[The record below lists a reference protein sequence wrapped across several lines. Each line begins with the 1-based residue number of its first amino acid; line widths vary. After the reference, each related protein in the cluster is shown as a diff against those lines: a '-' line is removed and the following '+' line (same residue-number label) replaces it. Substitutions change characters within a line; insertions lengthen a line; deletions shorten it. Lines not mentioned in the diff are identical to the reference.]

1 MDIKNI
7 RITLLG
13 KDVGKST
20 LLIRHLKNNNLRE
33 SDINDKDIIES
44 NINIEG
50 QEYKLQLLDTI
61 NFDTSPEMLEMFVS
75 SADGIILIF
84 AINDKESFE
93 TVKKIYERIMKGK
106 KEDVKY
112 HMILVG
118 NKQDLQND
126 REISIDEAKALAEL
140 WGIEYIEISAK
151 TNFRVNELFEKLA
164 QDIVKY
170 KYPKPK
176 KRARHCAII

>member
-1 MDIKNI
+1 
-7 RITLLG
+7 
-13 KDVGKST
+13 
-20 LLIRHLKNNNLRE
+20 
-33 SDINDKDIIES
+33 
-44 NINIEG
+44 
-50 QEYKLQLLDTI
+50 
-61 NFDTSPEMLEMFVS
+61 
-75 SADGIILIF
+75 
-84 AINDKESFE
+84 
-93 TVKKIYERIMKGK
+93 MKAK
-106 KEDVKY
+106 KEDEKY
-112 HMILVG
+112 SMILVG

-176 KRARHCAII
+176 KRAHHCAII